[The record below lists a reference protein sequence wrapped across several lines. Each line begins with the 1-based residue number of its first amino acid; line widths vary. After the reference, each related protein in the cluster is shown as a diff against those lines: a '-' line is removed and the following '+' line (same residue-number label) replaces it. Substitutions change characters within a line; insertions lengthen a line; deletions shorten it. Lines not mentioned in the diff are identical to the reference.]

1 MTMDKKT
8 LEEIKKEIQEKIDNY
23 KEIQNILEK
32 INNVLPALDGRV
44 LNIRIINILEIKIPG
59 VAFSVYS
66 KYNSHGI
73 QFCTRGN
80 NTPNGGC
87 LADFGA
93 AFKQDKKYIRID
105 GIEVAKLIKKQKLQL
120 QENINKL
127 ESYLPII
134 DIKINQYE
142 EAKKRLQELVRQFP
156 GDVLEILYQ
165 YRIID

>member
-44 LNIRIINILEIKIPG
+44 LNIRIINILESKIPG

-87 LADFGA
+87 LADLGS
-93 AFKQDKKYIRID
+93 AFKQDKKFIRIN
-105 GIEVAKLIKKQKLQL
+105 GVEVAKLVKKQKLQL
-120 QENINKL
+120 QKNINKL